1 MEDNTCR
8 SNREQLGL
16 QFTIDYLL
24 YNKGR
29 NTERV
34 ELEHN
39 VPPSE
44 CFQTT
49 VNKTEQKTLSE
60 QDSEKSEDQ
69 GNEDNE
75 FEEEHEKTNLKSEG
89 TDEKPAQS
97 YIALI
102 SMAILDS
109 EEKKLL
115 LCDIYQ
121 WIMDHYPYFKSKDK
135 NWRNSVRHNLSLN
148 ECFIKAGR
156 SDNGKGHFW
165 AIHPANFQDFSN
177 GDYHRRR
184 ARRRIR
190 RVTGQLHFALPAHYQ
205 TLGHLKQ
212 TLCWCCPPTHPLMM
226 SFSPR
231 VYWSWAAL
239 QRYHIP
245 SLHGLS

>member
-29 NTERV
+29 NTERA
-34 ELEHN
+34 EPEHN

-44 CFQTT
+44 CLQTT
-49 VNKTEQKTLSE
+49 VDETEQKTLSE

-69 GNEDNE
+69 ENEDNDC
-75 FEEEHEKTNLKSEG
+75 EEEHEKASEKSEG

-121 WIMDHYPYFKSKDK
+121 WIMDHYPYFKSKVPLK
-135 NWRNSVRHNLSLN
+135 ATKLPQRVCLQMLGNLLQKCYKSL
-148 ECFIKAGR
+148 EK
-156 SDNGKGHFW
+156 SK
-165 AIHPANFQDFSN
+165 
-177 GDYHRRR
+177 
-184 ARRRIR
+184 
-190 RVTGQLHFALPAHYQ
+190 
-205 TLGHLKQ
+205 
-212 TLCWCCPPTHPLMM
+212 
-226 SFSPR
+226 
-231 VYWSWAAL
+231 
-239 QRYHIP
+239 
-245 SLHGLS
+245 

>member
-1 MEDNTCR
+1 MEDDTCR

-34 ELEHN
+34 ELEHS

-44 CFQTT
+44 CLQTT
-49 VNKTEQKTLSE
+49 VNETEQKTLSE

-69 GNEDNE
+69 ENEDNE
-75 FEEEHEKTNLKSEG
+75 CEEEHEKTNLKSEG

-190 RVTGQLHFALPAHYQ
+190 RVTGQMPFALPAHYQ
-205 TLGHLKQ
+205 TLGCLKR
-212 TLCWCCPPTHPLMM
+212 TPCWCCPPTHPLMM

-239 QRYHIP
+239 QRHHTP
-245 SLHGLS
+245 SLHGLI